1 MFNYNPVKIHQQLL
15 LKKHC
20 SKGFSL
26 IEAMAALAVFTII
39 FAVSAPLFFT
49 QQKSN
54 IDSEVRTGAVSLS
67 QQILDTIRADI
78 SIPKKVEDKPG
89 RSLGKEYNY
98 NLYICTKEIETTD
111 DGSIDCSTEKD
122 PSNPIRYILLEVE
135 YNENKVYT
143 VETVYTALR

>member
-1 MFNYNPVKIHQQLL
+1 MSHHDLTKIHQQLL
-15 LKKHC
+15 LRKHC

-26 IEAMAALAVFTII
+26 IEAMAALAIFTII

-67 QQILDTIRADI
+67 QQKLDTIRTDI
-78 SIPKKVEDKPG
+78 STPKKIEGATG
-89 RSLGKEYNY
+89 RSLGKEYLY
-98 NLYICTKEIETTD
+98 NLYVCTKEIETAE
-111 DGSIDCSTEKD
+111 DGSINCSTEKD
-122 PSNPIRYILLEVE
+122 PSNPIRHILLEVK
-135 YNENKVYT
+135 YNENTVYT